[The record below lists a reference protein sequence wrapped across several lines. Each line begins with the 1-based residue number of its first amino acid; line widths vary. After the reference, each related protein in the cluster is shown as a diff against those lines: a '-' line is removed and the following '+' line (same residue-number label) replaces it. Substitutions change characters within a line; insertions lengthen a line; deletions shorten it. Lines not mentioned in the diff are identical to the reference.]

1 MIKYPFI
8 LLALCSF
15 LFACGSDTTE
25 EVDENEESLVETI
38 TISGTIEGAAN
49 QVLYLEAQSPNGT
62 ISIGNSKIGADGS
75 FKMKGSIPGLGV
87 YQFRLGDAPNN
98 MLLLTLQPNDHLKIK
113 ATAETFASTPTA
125 SGTDWS
131 TNLTDYMK
139 ELTEFRMKQEELN
152 KKKDQFKPEDL
163 MAQFLIMK
171 AKIDAF
177 AMDRMLK
184 DPGNPFN
191 IILTTY
197 AVPSTSFDD
206 WDPAFLDVLKT
217 VASAYETKF
226 KDSPMTENL
235 SKQVYEIEVAYDEHL
250 ANNAGTRVAPE
261 IALKNPSGQEMRL
274 SSLRGKYVLIDF
286 WASWCAPCRQES
298 PNVVRLYNK
307 YKDKGFTVYSVSL
320 DANAEAW
327 KAAIVKDGL
336 NWPNHVSDL
345 LEWKSP
351 MPQLYGFN
359 SIPHTV
365 LLNKEGKIIGT
376 GLRGA
381 ALEQKLKE
389 IFEN

>member
-1 MIKYPFI
+1 MNKYPFI
-8 LLALCSF
+8 LFILCSM
-15 LFACGSDTTE
+15 LYACGSESAEVIDE
-25 EVDENEESLVETI
+25 EEEPLVDNF
-38 TISGTIEGAAN
+38 TISGLIEGAAN
-49 QVLYLEAQSPNGT
+49 QTIYLEAQSQNGT
-62 ISIGNSKIGADGS
+62 ISIGNSKLGADGS

-87 YQFRLGDAPNN
+87 YQLRLGDSPNN
-98 MLLLTLQPNDHLKIK
+98 MLLLTLQPKDNLTIK
-113 ATAETFASTPTA
+113 ATLETFASAPTA
-125 SGTDWS
+125 SGTNWS
-131 TNLTDYMK
+131 ENLTDYMV
-139 ELTEFRMKQEELN
+139 EVTEFRTKQLELDQ
-152 KKKDQFKPEDL
+152 KKDQFTEDEL
-163 MAQFLIMK
+163 MEQYLILK
-171 AKIDAF
+171 AKVDAF
-177 AMDRMLK
+177 ALDRMKK

-197 AVPSTSFDD
+197 AVPPMNFED
-206 WDPAFLDVLKT
+206 WDPACLDVLKS

-226 KDSPMTENL
+226 AGSPMAETL
-235 SKQVYEIEVAYDEHL
+235 SKQVYEIEIAYDEHL
-250 ANNAGTRVAPE
+250 ANSSGTRSAPE

-286 WASWCAPCRQES
+286 WASWCGPCRQES

-307 YKDKGFTVYSVSL
+307 YKDKGFTVFSVSL
-320 DANAEAW
+320 DANADAW

-336 NWPNHVSDL
+336 NWPYHVSDL

-365 LLNKEGKIIGT
+365 LVNKEGKIIGT

-389 IFEN
+389 IFKN